1 MDVHANAQVLH
12 SHSLAQSHEDLLQT
26 TATSQH
32 GSRLLPFAAM
42 MFGGAMRLV
51 RRGNGKRTKTLVS
64 PATETTT
71 DVPTVDASTPMSC
84 EENTVLYSSDSW
96 QCLAASRSELNL
108 ERLVASSHA
117 QVPQHHH
124 HHHQQPAVPTAQ
136 LFAAL
141 YVLLAVACVVM
152 LRLNMGVSSWSS
164 A

>member
-1 MDVHANAQVLH
+1 
-12 SHSLAQSHEDLLQT
+12 
-26 TATSQH
+26 
-32 GSRLLPFAAM
+32 
-42 MFGGAMRLV
+42 MRLV

-117 QVPQHHH
+117 QVPQHHQQQ
-124 HHHQQPAVPTAQ
+124 QQPAVPTAQ

>member
-1 MDVHANAQVLH
+1 
-12 SHSLAQSHEDLLQT
+12 
-26 TATSQH
+26 
-32 GSRLLPFAAM
+32 
-42 MFGGAMRLV
+42 MRLV

-124 HHHQQPAVPTAQ
+124 HQQHQPAVPTAQ

>member
-1 MDVHANAQVLH
+1 
-12 SHSLAQSHEDLLQT
+12 
-26 TATSQH
+26 
-32 GSRLLPFAAM
+32 
-42 MFGGAMRLV
+42 MRLV
-51 RRGNGKRTKTLVS
+51 RRGNGKRKQTLVS

-124 HHHQQPAVPTAQ
+124 HQQQPAVPTAQ